1 MYWLLK
7 IVGGQKDEGE
17 NIILSASS
25 KSRGNYGK
33 LWIYCSQNFQWS
45 ISSLDGVLTFDYLH
59 GNIMDNGICLEYYS
73 GDQNYQLSEEWSFI
87 IKESD
92 FELPINL
99 IANFSD
105 GVSVCIETLKEIKD
119 LSEKNVTRLYKD
131 MKMFSIRAEY
141 SALF

>member
-1 MYWLLK
+1 M
-7 IVGGQKDEGE
+7 
-17 NIILSASS
+17 A
-25 KSRGNYGK
+25 NYGF
-33 LWIYCSQNFQWS
+33 ITVR
-45 ISSLDGVLTFDYLH
+45 ISNGQLVSLDGVLTFDYLH

-73 GDQNYQLSEEWSFI
+73 GDQNYQLSEEWSFF

-119 LSEKNVTRLYKD
+119 LSEKKKCDETLQRYENV
-131 MKMFSIRAEY
+131 FN
-141 SALF
+141 

>member
-7 IVGGQKDEGE
+7 IAGGQNMKEKTLYYR
-17 NIILSASS
+17 ILVKVEEIMA
-25 KSRGNYGK
+25 NYGF
-33 LWIYCSQNFQWS
+33 ITVR
-45 ISSLDGVLTFDYLH
+45 ISNGQLVSLDGVLTFDYLH

-73 GDQNYQLSEEWSFI
+73 GDQNYQLSEEWSFF

-119 LSEKNVTRLYKD
+119 LSEKKKCEETLQRYENVLN
-131 MKMFSIRAEY
+131 
-141 SALF
+141 

>member
-7 IVGGQKDEGE
+7 IAGGQNMKEKTLYYR
-17 NIILSASS
+17 ILVKVEEIMA
-25 KSRGNYGK
+25 NYGF
-33 LWIYCSQNFQWS
+33 ITVR
-45 ISSLDGVLTFDYLH
+45 ISNGQLVSLDGVLTFDYLH

-73 GDQNYQLSEEWSFI
+73 GDQNYQLSEEWSFF

-119 LSEKNVTRLYKD
+119 LSEKKKCDETLQRYENV
-131 MKMFSIRAEY
+131 FN
-141 SALF
+141 

>member
-1 MYWLLK
+1 MKEKTLYYR
-7 IVGGQKDEGE
+7 
-17 NIILSASS
+17 ILVKVEEIMA
-25 KSRGNYGK
+25 NYGF
-33 LWIYCSQNFQWS
+33 ITVR
-45 ISSLDGVLTFDYLH
+45 ISNGQLVSLDGVLTFDYLH

-73 GDQNYQLSEEWSFI
+73 GDQNYQLSEEWSFF

-119 LSEKNVTRLYKD
+119 LSEKKKIDIVEGIKKNEKINKKLQIC
-131 MKMFSIRAEY
+131 F
-141 SALF
+141 

>member
-1 MYWLLK
+1 MKEKTLYYRLQVK
-7 IVGGQKDEGE
+7 VEEIMV
-17 NIILSASS
+17 
-25 KSRGNYGK
+25 NYGF
-33 LWIYCSQNFQWS
+33 IVVR
-45 ISSLDGVLTFDYLH
+45 ISNGQLVSLDGVLTFDYLH

-119 LSEKNVTRLYKD
+119 LSEKKKCDETLQRYENV
-131 MKMFSIRAEY
+131 FN
-141 SALF
+141 

>member
-7 IVGGQKDEGE
+7 IAGGQNMKEKTLYYR
-17 NIILSASS
+17 ILVKVEEIMA
-25 KSRGNYGK
+25 NYGF
-33 LWIYCSQNFQWS
+33 ITVR
-45 ISSLDGVLTFDYLH
+45 ISNGQLVSLDGVLTFDYLH

-73 GDQNYQLSEEWSFI
+73 GDQNYQLSEEWSFF

-105 GVSVCIETLKEIKD
+105 GVSVCIETLKEIKE
-119 LSEKNVTRLYKD
+119 LSEKKKCDETLQRYENV
-131 MKMFSIRAEY
+131 FN
-141 SALF
+141 

>member
-7 IVGGQKDEGE
+7 IAGGQNMKEKTLYYR
-17 NIILSASS
+17 ILV
-25 KSRGNYGK
+25 KVEKIMVNYGF
-33 LWIYCSQNFQWS
+33 ITVR
-45 ISSLDGVLTFDYLH
+45 ISNGQLVSLDGVLTFDYLH

-73 GDQNYQLSEEWSFI
+73 GDQNYQLSEEWSFF

-119 LSEKNVTRLYKD
+119 LSEKKKCDETLQRYENV
-131 MKMFSIRAEY
+131 FN
-141 SALF
+141 

>member
-1 MYWLLK
+1 MKEKTLYYRLLVK
-7 IVGGQKDEGE
+7 VEEIMV
-17 NIILSASS
+17 
-25 KSRGNYGK
+25 NYGF
-33 LWIYCSQNFQWS
+33 IVVR
-45 ISSLDGVLTFDYLH
+45 ISNGQLVSLDGVLTFDYLH

>member
-7 IVGGQKDEGE
+7 IAGGQNMKEKTLYYR
-17 NIILSASS
+17 ILVKVEEIMA
-25 KSRGNYGK
+25 NYGF
-33 LWIYCSQNFQWS
+33 ITVR
-45 ISSLDGVLTFDYLH
+45 ISNGQLVSLDGVLTFDYLH

-73 GDQNYQLSEEWSFI
+73 GDQNYQLSEEWSFF

-105 GVSVCIETLKEIKD
+105 DVSVCIETLKEIKD
-119 LSEKNVTRLYKD
+119 LSEKKKCDETLQRYENV
-131 MKMFSIRAEY
+131 FN
-141 SALF
+141 